1 PDGQST
7 VHQVRLE
14 DSAVEIIHLEAQGL
28 VRTVTR
34 RRRQPLSGSSS
45 VRSSSVTSFGSAL
58 PRTSAMTKF
67 IIFPSALA
75 PFALTNDR
83 CDSKTFDITPFNSA
97 LPIIPIFN
105 CSTADA
111 AFAVGCVANHL
122 RISKTDSLD
131 VLPSATSRKTSLR
144 CVSSRFSTG
153 T

>member
-1 PDGQST
+1 MVVDCRVAPYDSGLFQLDRSRLDRGRRNSEFVAQLPVGQST

-75 PFALTNDR
+75 PFA
-83 CDSKTFDITPFNSA
+83 
-97 LPIIPIFN
+97 
-105 CSTADA
+105 
-111 AFAVGCVANHL
+111 
-122 RISKTDSLD
+122 
-131 VLPSATSRKTSLR
+131 
-144 CVSSRFSTG
+144 
-153 T
+153 